1 MFRVIIEQNR
11 PYGGGWGGVMS
22 AGGFATAEAAE
33 QYCEDTIR
41 GSRGEMRYR
50 VEKVEENI

>member
-11 PYGGGWGGVMS
+11 AYGGGWGGVMS

-41 GSRGEMRYR
+41 GARGEMRYR
-50 VEKVEENI
+50 VEKVE